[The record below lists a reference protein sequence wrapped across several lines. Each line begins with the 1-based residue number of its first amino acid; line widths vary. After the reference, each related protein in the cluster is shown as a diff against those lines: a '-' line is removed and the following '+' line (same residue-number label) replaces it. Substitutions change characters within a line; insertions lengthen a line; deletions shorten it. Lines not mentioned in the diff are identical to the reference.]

1 MVALK
6 TIKVA
11 IATMMLFLTVTVVNV
26 RVEAASQTMLRLN
39 PVVYVV
45 ESDIDFGYFWT
56 STKYVDIPAGAQNA
70 LIYIPENENYNTFRL
85 YYFNRT
91 LSAGLVKPGYF
102 TALVFDHP
110 NYPTFVPDVPSPTFD
125 KTPDIG
131 TLLCFFLFTEKGDS
145 ILGDPTGYTLID
157 LTYHS
162 DIINAS
168 RLCLIICIRALEDN
182 DIITVT
188 EEVFEKIDN
197 VAWIKF
203 DVEPDDPSAPDM
215 YSVNY
220 YVNDVVVKSAIFADK
235 PPRYTPPIRPGYK
248 LLRWILADGSTYS
261 YTPVT
266 ADMLVN
272 NTLNLYA
279 VIERDPDYV
288 PGPTDPPVFNLP
300 DSIKSILAGVG
311 LDDAWG
317 YVTLYVITS
326 LLIIAGLVALR
337 LNPVAIAIVE
347 IVVTGLFFWL
357 GMLPWWILIIT
368 GVALALMF
376 FSMRRSTYE

>member
-1 MVALK
+1 VVALMK
-6 TIKVA
+6 IKVA
-11 IATMMLFLTVTVVNV
+11 IATMLLFLTVAIVNV
-26 RVEAASQTMLRLN
+26 RVEATSQIMLRLD
-39 PVVYVV
+39 PVGYVA

-70 LIYIPENENYNTFRL
+70 LIYIPENENYDTFRL
-85 YYFNRT
+85 YYFNR
-91 LSAGLVKPGYF
+91 LSSGLVKPGWI

-110 NYPTFVPDVPSPTFD
+110 SYPTFVKPDESPTID
-125 KTPDIG
+125 KTPDVD
-131 TLLCFFLFTEKGDS
+131 TLLWFILFSERGDS
-145 ILGDPTGYTLID
+145 LLEDPTGYTLID
-157 LTYHS
+157 LTYHT
-162 DIINAS
+162 DVINAT
-168 RLCLIICIRALEDN
+168 RLCLIICIRALGDN
-182 DIITVT
+182 DIITVS

-203 DVEPDDPSAPDM
+203 DVEPGDPGVPDM

-220 YVNDVVVKSAIFADK
+220 YVNDVVVKSAIFAEK
-235 PPRYTPPIRPGYK
+235 PPSYTPPLRPGYK
-248 LLRWILADGSTYS
+248 LLRWTLADGSTYS
-261 YTPVT
+261 FTPVT
-266 ADMLVN
+266 TDMLVN

-279 VIERDPDYV
+279 VIDRDPDYV
-288 PGPTDPPVFNLP
+288 PGPTDPPVSNLP
-300 DSIKSILAGVG
+300 DTIKSILAGVG

-337 LNPVAIAIVE
+337 LNPVAIAIVQ

-357 GMLPWWILIIT
+357 GMLPWWVLIIT

-376 FSMRRSTYE
+376 FSIRRSVHE

>member
-11 IATMMLFLTVTVVNV
+11 IATMMLFLTVAVVNV

-39 PVVYVV
+39 TVGYVV
-45 ESDIDFGYFWT
+45 ESDIDFGYFWV

-70 LIYIPENENYNTFRL
+70 LIYIPENENYNTFKL

-91 LSAGLVKPGYF
+91 LSAGLVKPGYI

-110 NYPTFVPDVPSPTFD
+110 NYTTFVTDVSSPTFD
-125 KTPDIG
+125 KTPDID
-131 TLLCFFLFTEKGDS
+131 TLLCFFLHSERGGS
-145 ILGDPTGYTLID
+145 LLGDPTGYTLID
-157 LTYHS
+157 FTYHPVIS
-162 DIINAS
+162 GAT
-168 RLCLIICIRALEDN
+168 RLCLIICMRALGDN
-182 DIITVT
+182 DIITVS

-203 DVEPDDPSAPDM
+203 DVEPGDPGAPDM

-220 YVNDVVVKSAIFADK
+220 YVNDVVVKSATFVDK
-235 PPRYTPPIRPGYK
+235 PPRYIPPLRPGYK
-248 LLRWILADGSTYS
+248 LLRWTLADGSTYS
-261 YTPVT
+261 YTSVT

-279 VIERDPDYV
+279 VIDRDPDYV

-300 DSIKSILAGVG
+300 DSIKAILAGVG

-376 FSMRRSTYE
+376 FSIRRSGYE

>member
-1 MVALK
+1 LK

-11 IATMMLFLTVTVVNV
+11 IATMLLFLTVAIVNV
-26 RVEAASQTMLRLN
+26 RVEATSQTMLRLDT
-39 PVVYVV
+39 VGYVLA
-45 ESDIDFGYFWT
+45 EDREDGYFWT
-56 STKYVDIPAGAQNA
+56 STKYVDIPADAQNA

-85 YYFNRT
+85 YYFNRKMT
-91 LSAGLVKPGYF
+91 GPAKPGHF
-102 TALVFDHP
+102 TGLVFDHP
-110 NYPTFVPDVPSPTFD
+110 NYTTFVRGDTSPTYD
-125 KTPDIG
+125 TSPDLD
-131 TLLCFFLFTEKGDS
+131 TLLWFDLYPIRGDTLF
-145 ILGDPTGYTLID
+145 GDPTGYTLID
-157 LTYHS
+157 FTYHP
-162 DIINAS
+162 DIINAR
-168 RLCLIICIRALEDN
+168 RLCLIICIHALGDN
-182 DIITVT
+182 DIITVA

-197 VAWIKF
+197 EAWIKF
-203 DVEPDDPSAPDM
+203 DVEPGDPGVPDM

-220 YVNDVVVKSAIFADK
+220 YVNDVVVKSAIFMDK
-235 PPRYTPPIRPGYK
+235 PPRYTPPLRPGYK
-248 LLRWILADGSTYS
+248 LLRWTLADGSTYS

-279 VIERDPDYV
+279 VIDRDPDYV

-317 YVTLYVITS
+317 YVALYVITS

-357 GMLPWWILIIT
+357 GMLPWWVLIIT

-376 FSMRRSTYE
+376 FSIRRSVHE